1 MCRQSVRL
9 HFANAGHRHVLIHA
23 KALYEGARLGVHY
36 VDKVECVGSRSVK
49 EFDPRPQER
58 QRFKLP
64 DSLLGA

>member
-1 MCRQSVRL
+1 MNEGAQVT
-9 HFANAGHRHVLIHA
+9 
-23 KALYEGARLGVHY
+23 LYEGARLGVHY

-49 EFDPRPQER
+49 RFDPRPGER